1 MKRTDVKNYL
11 EELRN
16 YLKGFEEKTG
26 LRVEITST
34 SFSTVDFTSKIT
46 FSEISKED
54 EYNTKNTFFGKYP
67 YGTKVNVNGK
77 VYEIVG
83 YNARSY
89 KYPYQIK
96 NSTSNQGYKVSGE
109 YIEAHR
115 I

>member
-1 MKRTDVKNYL
+1 MNS
-11 EELRN
+11 
-16 YLKGFEEKTG
+16 YLKDFEKKTS

-34 SFSTVDFTSKIT
+34 SFSTVDFTSKIV

-54 EYNTKNTFFGKYP
+54 EYNTKNTFCGKYP
-67 YGTKVNVNGK
+67 YGTKVNVKGK

-83 YNARSY
+83 YNARCY
-89 KYPYQIK
+89 AYPYQIK
-96 NSTSNQGYKVSGE
+96 STTSNQGYKVSGD